1 MKSENLTIYN
11 QDGGY
16 KSLGWDVNNSI
27 LKGGSNASS
36 LVVPAG
42 LLYINNNFDNKKIKS
57 VEKGVVSNDLFDSL
71 YSFID
76 GSKPKRNKTKKIR
89 RRRSKK
95 RKNKTRKY

>member
-42 LLYINNNFDNKKIKS
+42 LLYINNNFNNEKIKS
-57 VEKGVVSNDLFDSL
+57 VQKGVVSNDLFDSL

-76 GSKPKRNKTKKIR
+76 GSKPKRNKTKKNR
-89 RRRSKK
+89 KRK
-95 RKNKTRKY
+95 RKNKTRRY

>member
-16 KSLGWDVNNSI
+16 KALGWNVNNTI
-27 LKGGSNASS
+27 LNGGGNSAS

-42 LLYINNNFDNKKIKS
+42 LLYINNNFDNEKIKS
-57 VEKGVVSNDLFDSL
+57 VRKGVVSNDLFDSL

-76 GSKPKRNKTKKIR
+76 GSKPKRNKTKKNR
-89 RRRSKK
+89 KRK
-95 RKNKTRKY
+95 RKNKTRRY

>member
-42 LLYINNNFDNKKIKS
+42 LLYINNNFNNEKIKS
-57 VEKGVVSNDLFDSL
+57 VEKGIISNDLFDSL

-76 GSKPKRNKTKKIR
+76 GSKPKRNKTKRNRKR
-89 RRRSKK
+89 K
-95 RKNKTRKY
+95 RKNKTRRY